1 MASTLPLGYKPQT
14 ACWLL
19 NVGGATFRYW
29 RENIEPHPRRKSFS
43 AGDIL
48 AFRIIKVLI
57 YKKHLSADLLSLF
70 SFSMI
75 FSTCSSRS
83 LDELTNQYLLLD
95 ESNYSIRFFS
105 LKHAVDPYNLD
116 LHVLRLASV
125 IEDHQKAFCQ
135 LGNLHA

>member
-1 MASTLPLGYKPQT
+1 MTSTCPRGYKPQT

-19 NVGGATFRYW
+19 TVGVATFRYW
-29 RENIEPHPRRKSFS
+29 RENIEPHPRRTSFS
-43 AGDIL
+43 AGDLL

-75 FSTCSSRS
+75 FTACTSRS

-95 ESNYSIRFFS
+95 ESDHSIRFG
-105 LKHAVDPYNLD
+105 KKWRQAAIENWPD
-116 LHVLRLASV
+116 LSGY
-125 IEDHQKAFCQ
+125 HQLCTCP
-135 LGNLHA
+135 GS